1 MRSCCETCGPPPRAT
16 WIDALKTMMH
26 KEVLHTMA
34 TTTTERTFRLEDHPG
49 LADALKKLEGLRAKL
64 ASAETDRDRL
74 AGEAQTTEQAAIDQ
88 EIKEIAKEAAAG
100 SARPAWQ
107 KVEDAKRRG
116 EAARVYVE
124 RLQQAVTQQEAEV
137 AEQRSA
143 AQERM
148 RQLVRQ
154 AHEQVI
160 VRMAKALRELAA
172 TEAEE
177 QELRDAAVRVLGGP
191 AGTLGVSIYPPDEA
205 TLGDLGLEGDPHSG
219 ITRWLKVLRQ
229 NGYPV

>member
-1 MRSCCETCGPPPRAT
+1 
-16 WIDALKTMMH
+16 MMH

-34 TTTTERTFRLEDHPG
+34 TTTTERTFRLEDFPG

-64 ASAETDRDRL
+64 ASAETDRNRL

-107 KVEDAKRRG
+107 KVEDAKRKAA
-116 EAARVYVE
+116 AARVYVE
-124 RLQQAVTQQEAEV
+124 RLQQAVVQQEADV
-137 AEQRSA
+137 AEQRQA
-143 AQERM
+143 AQERV
-148 RQLVRQ
+148 RQQVRQ

-160 VRMAKALRELAA
+160 KRMAAALRALA
-172 TEAEE
+172 TLEVEE

-191 AGTLGVSIYPPDEA
+191 GGTLGVRIYPPDEA
-205 TLGDLGLEGDPHSG
+205 TLGDLGREDDRNSG
-219 ITRWLKVLRQ
+219 IGRWLKVMRS
-229 NGYPV
+229 NGYDV